1 MTRQSANRLASILGT
16 AFLVCV
22 GFQLIALGLLL
33 GLHDWAY
40 TIHSKLFA
48 LTPEQFDLATYAF
61 LGLMK
66 TLGLTLFL
74 VPWIALKLTAS
85 RFTD

>member
-1 MTRQSANRLASILGT
+1 MTRQTANRLATILGT
-16 AFLVCV
+16 AFIVCV
-22 GFQLIALGLLL
+22 AFQLIALGLVL

-40 TIHSKLFA
+40 EIHSKLFA
-48 LTPEQFDLATYAF
+48 LTPEQFDLAAYGM

-74 VPWIALKLTAS
+74 APWIALKLTAS

>member
-1 MTRQSANRLASILGT
+1 MTRQSANQLATVLGT

-22 GFQLIALGLLL
+22 GFQLIALAMAV

-40 TIHSKLFA
+40 SMHSKLFA
-48 LTPEQFDLATYAF
+48 LTPEQFDLFCYGF
-61 LGLMK
+61 LGVMK

-74 VPWIALKLTAS
+74 CPWIALKLTAS
-85 RFTD
+85 RFAD